1 MNKVDDDLSA
11 LKHNIDIV
19 NKKMAINDKEIEKL
33 ENCVQVRRH
42 FILMR
47 MTEHVVQLSLRINI
61 IC

>member
-47 MTEHVVQLSLRINI
+47 MTEHLVQL
-61 IC
+61 